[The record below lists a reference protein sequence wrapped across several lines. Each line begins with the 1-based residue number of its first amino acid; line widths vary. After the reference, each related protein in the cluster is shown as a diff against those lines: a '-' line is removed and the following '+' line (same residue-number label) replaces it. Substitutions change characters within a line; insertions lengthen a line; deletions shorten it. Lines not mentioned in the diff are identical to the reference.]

1 MKCSKC
7 ENELKVG
14 AKYCSNCGQRRKNII
29 YFIKEHIVSFA
40 LSVIFI
46 IILFVV
52 LFINSKKVLV
62 NNVISDSRSDIE
74 KEDNINKTTNNSN
87 SQYSVMTYGAT
98 FTEAKLTKAWNQNT
112 NVTTPM
118 VVFTIGICPRGHYL
132 GNYIGYYG
140 NTGNVSG
147 VGIHTISYACS
158 QCNNIYRCQ
167 IEITKNY

>member
-1 MKCSKC
+1 MYCNKCGTEIIKG
-7 ENELKVG
+7 EKF
-14 AKYCSNCGQRRKNII
+14 CSNCGERRKNII
-29 YFIKEHIVSFA
+29 YFIKEYTVSFTLA
-40 LSVIFI
+40 VIFI

-52 LFINSKKVLV
+52 VFINNKTVLV
-62 NNVISDSRSDIE
+62 NNVISDLRGDRE

-98 FTEAKLTKAWNQNT
+98 FTETKLTEAWNPNT

-140 NTGNVSG
+140 NSGNVSG
-147 VGIHTISYACS
+147 IGIHTISYACS